1 MAIAITLK
9 QYLDGSGVPYQLQHH
24 DYASSSQRTAEAAH
38 IPGRQLAKPVIF
50 KDAEGFVMAVIPADR
65 QVDLQ
70 RLREQLHR
78 SVDLAHESGFSP
90 LFKDCALGAV
100 PPVGQAYGMPVVWD
114 DSLEA
119 CGDVFFEAG
128 DHTELVRVS
137 GRAFGK
143 LMGDCAH
150 GTITRTH

>member
-9 QYLDGSGVPYQLQHH
+9 QYLDGSGIPYDLRHH

-38 IPGRQLAKPVIF
+38 VPGAHLAKPVIF

-65 QVDLQ
+65 QVDMQ

-78 SVDLAHESGFSP
+78 SVDLAHESGFSAV
-90 LFKDCALGAV
+90 FKDCALGAV
-100 PPVGQAYGMPVVWD
+100 PAVGQAYGMPVIWD

-128 DHTELVRVS
+128 DHTDLVRVS

-143 LMGDCAH
+143 LMGTAQH
-150 GTITRTH
+150 GAISRPR

>member
-9 QYLDGSGVPYQLQHH
+9 QYLDGRGVPYELRHH

-38 IPGRQLAKPVIF
+38 VPGRQLAKPVIF
-50 KDAEGFVMAVIPADR
+50 RDTDGFVMAVIPADR
-65 QVDLQ
+65 QVDVN
-70 RLREQLHR
+70 RLRDQLHR
-78 SVDLAHESGFSP
+78 PVYLAHEAGFSA

-114 DSLEA
+114 ESLEG

-128 DHTELVRVS
+128 DHTELVRMS

-143 LMGDCAH
+143 LMSEAPH
-150 GTITRTH
+150 GSISRVR